1 MDKFARVVDAIQ
13 HLQRAFEA
21 AGLAPP
27 SIGLGA
33 AGDEHILAA
42 LAAPMLTKADPTLK
56 REITISGTRVHRARA
71 GKSHEKSAARDTI
84 RPYDFTT

>member
-1 MDKFARVVDAIQ
+1 MDKFAAVVDAIQ

-33 AGDEHILAA
+33 VGDEHILAA
-42 LAAPMLTKADPTLK
+42 LAAPMLTKAEPTLK
-56 REITISGTRVHRARA
+56 REITISGTRIYRARQ
-71 GKSHEKSAARDTI
+71 GKAD
-84 RPYDFTT
+84 